1 MEASAG
7 KSSCSVADE
16 RWVWVGGERRGWDRR
31 QQRLGRLGGGGM
43 VVVGVGKK
51 EMKGIEADA
60 SGASETM
67 GGHVS
72 RVRLWA
78 LTRLRLGCVWTVE
91 MRRTIQIDFSKAI
104 RGRLLR
110 VTSLAIIS
118 ELTAPP

>member
-1 MEASAG
+1 
-7 KSSCSVADE
+7 
-16 RWVWVGGERRGWDRR
+16 
-31 QQRLGRLGGGGM
+31 
-43 VVVGVGKK
+43 VVGVGKE

-60 SGASETM
+60 SGVSEYT

-78 LTRLRLGCVWTVE
+78 GMRLRLGCVWTVE
-91 MRRTIQIDFSKAI
+91 MCRTIQIDFSKAI